1 MTLKETIHELFA
13 EHGRFEFD
21 ELDFKDQSLLAE
33 AYILE
38 NEDVIFDLF
47 ANVHETSMALHFSQL
62 YHSVSRVNAFEMVED
77 IRLAMVPSDDLESL
91 IEGEIGRY
99 WPSWESER
107 EECGRE
113 ATYDE
118 TRETTQ

>member
-1 MTLKETIHELFA
+1 MNLRDTIHELFA

-21 ELDFKDQSLLAE
+21 ELGFKDQSLLAE

-47 ANVHETSMALHFSQL
+47 ANVHPTSMALHFSQL
-62 YHSVSRVNAFEMVED
+62 YHSVARVDIFEMVED
-77 IRLAMVPSDDLESL
+77 IRLAMVRSDDIEIL
-91 IEGEIGRY
+91 IDGEVCRY

-107 EECGRE
+107 EECRRE

-118 TRETTQ
+118 TRESP

>member
-1 MTLKETIHELFA
+1 MNLRDTIHELFA
-13 EHGRFEFD
+13 ENGRFEFD

-47 ANVHETSMALHFSQL
+47 ANVHPTSMALHFSQL
-62 YHSVSRVNAFEMVED
+62 YHSVSRVNAFEMFED
-77 IRLAMVPSDDLESL
+77 IRLAMVRSDDIEIL
-91 IEGEIGRY
+91 IDGEVCRF

-107 EECGRE
+107 AECQRE
-113 ATYDE
+113 ASYDE
-118 TRETTQ
+118 TRESP